1 MNLVKRAA
9 SLRDSVL
16 LLRWRNSDSSLSAS
30 QVSSAV
36 GRSAHEEWLSERIA
50 RHPREPF
57 WIFSQDDIPIGYVRL
72 DCKEDDL
79 ESFTVSVFVDEDFR
93 GNRLGKTLLNIALS
107 ELISNGFV
115 KEFRAVIKNDN
126 FESIKLFKAF
136 GFELLSNITNEF
148 RLYTVSVDRVKL
160 NIRIVFRADASNLIG
175 TGHVMRCS
183 AIMEEA
189 ISRGIECIFVGSLGG
204 IRWLEERLENLGVQ
218 KYLDSN
224 ELNLLP
230 TRDVLVIDSYDIA
243 IADPFIQLKNWKS
256 VVVISDETTPK
267 YTASMVIQLGFKT
280 VYSHE
285 GSHKFV
291 SGPQFIPFRKSIS
304 KTTKSLPRKV
314 SKIVVFGGGADT
326 YKFAATFAKG
336 LANVKEF
343 NKAIFISN
351 DNLQIPLF
359 DSRFEVREFGSA
371 LDKELEEA
379 DLVFTTASTS
389 SLEILARELPL
400 GVCFT
405 ANNQVPFFNTLI
417 DKRMAMGIGYLTL
430 DKKWCL
436 NWAEIS
442 LLIQDAN
449 LRESIVAKTRGY
461 FDLLGSSRIVNE
473 IIAL

>member
-1 MNLVKRAA
+1 MNLVKRAV
-9 SLRDSVL
+9 SLRDSDL
-16 LLRWRNSDSSLSAS
+16 LLRWKNSNSSLATAP
-30 QVSSAV
+30 VSSV
-36 GRSAHEEWLSERIA
+36 VRRPAHEAWLRERIA

-57 WIFSQDDIPIGYVRL
+57 WIFSQGQIPIGYVRL
-72 DCKEDDL
+72 DCKGGKP

-93 GNRLGKTLLNIALS
+93 GNRLGKKLLNIALS
-107 ELISNGFV
+107 ELISYGLI

-126 FESIKLFKAF
+126 FKSIKLFKSF

-148 RLYTVSVDRVKL
+148 SLYSVSVDRVKL
-160 NIRIVFRADASNLIG
+160 DGRIVFRADASNLIG

-204 IRWLEERLENLGVQ
+204 IRWLEEWLENLGVQ
-218 KYLDSN
+218 KYLDSS
-224 ELNLLP
+224 ELNLLS
-230 TRDVLVIDSYDIA
+230 TRDVLVIDSYDIVVS
-243 IADPFIQLKNWKS
+243 DPFIQLKNWRS

-267 YTASMVIQLGFKT
+267 YVASLVIQLGFKT
-280 VYSHE
+280 VSSHE
-285 GSHKFV
+285 GSHKFF

-304 KTTKSLPRKV
+304 KTTKPLQKKV

-326 YKFAATFAKG
+326 YQFAAAIAKG
-336 LANVKEF
+336 MANVKEF
-343 NKAIFISN
+343 KKAIFISN
-351 DNLQIPLF
+351 ENLQIPLL
-359 DSRFEVREFGSA
+359 DSRFEVRNFGSA
-371 LDKELEEA
+371 LDKELEDA

-417 DKRMAMGIGYLTL
+417 DKRMAIGIGYLTL
-430 DKKWCL
+430 EKKWCL

-442 LLIQDAN
+442 LLIKDAN
-449 LRESIVAKTRGY
+449 LRESIVANTRGY
-461 FDLLGSSRIVNE
+461 LDLLGSSRIVDE
-473 IIAL
+473 IISF

>member
-16 LLRWRNSDSSLSAS
+16 LLRWKNSDSSLATS
-30 QVSSAV
+30 QMSSAI
-36 GRSAHEEWLSERIA
+36 GHYDHEKWLRERIS

-57 WIFSQDDIPIGYVRL
+57 WIFSQDHIPIGYVRL
-72 DCKEDDL
+72 DCKEDKL

-93 GNRLGKTLLNIALS
+93 GNRLGKKLLNIAFS
-107 ELISNGFV
+107 ELISNGLV
-115 KEFRAVIKNDN
+115 KEFRAVIKNNN
-126 FESIKLFKAF
+126 FKSIKMFRAF
-136 GFELLSNITNEF
+136 GFELLSNITNESS
-148 RLYTVSVDRVKL
+148 LYSVSVDRVKL
-160 NIRIVFRADASNLIG
+160 DVRIVFRADASNLIG
-175 TGHVMRCS
+175 TGHVMRCA

-189 ISRGIECIFVGSLGG
+189 ISREIECIFVGSLGG
-204 IRWLEERLENLGVQ
+204 IRWLEEWLDNLGVQ

-224 ELNLLP
+224 ELNVLP

-243 IADPFIQLKNWKS
+243 ISDPFIQLKNWKS
-256 VVVISDETTPK
+256 VVVVSDETTPK
-267 YTASMVIQLGFKT
+267 YMASLVIQLGFKT
-280 VYSHE
+280 ESSHE

-304 KTTKSLPRKV
+304 KATKTLQRKV

-326 YKFAATFAKG
+326 YKFAAAIAKG
-336 LANVKEF
+336 IADIKEF
-343 NKAIFISN
+343 EKAIFFSN
-351 DNLQIPLF
+351 ENLQIPLF

-371 LDKELEEA
+371 LDKELEDA

-400 GVCFT
+400 GVCFI

-417 DKRMAMGIGYLTL
+417 DKRMALGIGYLTL

-442 LLIQDAN
+442 LLIKDAN
-449 LRESIVAKTRGY
+449 LRESIVAKTRGF
-461 FDLLGSSRIVNE
+461 FDLLGSSRILNE
-473 IIAL
+473 ILAL

>member
-1 MNLVKRAA
+1 VNLVKRAA

-16 LLRWRNSDSSLSAS
+16 LLRWRNSDSSLATS

-36 GRSAHEEWLSERIA
+36 GRPVHEEWLRERIA

-57 WIFSQDDIPIGYVRL
+57 WIFSQDNIPIGYVRL
-72 DCKEDDL
+72 DCTEDDL

-93 GNRLGKTLLNIALS
+93 GNRLGKKLLNIALS
-107 ELISNGFV
+107 EFLSNGLV
-115 KEFRAVIKNDN
+115 KEFRAVIKKDN
-126 FESIKLFKAF
+126 FKSIKLFKAF
-136 GFELLSNITNEF
+136 GFELLSNITHEF
-148 RLYTVSVDRVKL
+148 SLYSVSVNQVKL
-160 NIRIVFRADASNLIG
+160 DVRIVFRADASNLIG
-175 TGHVMRCS
+175 AGHVMRCS

-204 IRWLEERLENLGVQ
+204 IRWLEEWLANLGVQ

-224 ELNLLP
+224 ELKYLP
-230 TRDVLVIDSYDIA
+230 TRDVLVIDSYDIT
-243 IADPFIQLKNWKS
+243 ISDPFIQLKNWKS
-256 VVVISDETTPK
+256 VVVISDDMTPK
-267 YTASMVIQLGFKT
+267 YMASLVIQLGFKT
-280 VYSHE
+280 ASSHE

-304 KTTKSLPRKV
+304 KTTKSLQRRV
-314 SKIVVFGGGADT
+314 SKIVVFGGGTDT
-326 YKFAATFAKG
+326 YKFAAAIAKG
-336 LANVKEF
+336 IADIKEF
-343 NKAIFISN
+343 KKAIFISN
-351 DNLQIPLF
+351 ENLQISLF

-371 LDKELEEA
+371 LDNELEDA

-405 ANNQVPFFNTLI
+405 ANNQISFFNTLI
-417 DKRMAMGIGYLTL
+417 DKRMAIGIGYLTL

-436 NWAEIS
+436 NWEEIS
-442 LLIQDAN
+442 LLIKDPN
-449 LRESIVAKTRGY
+449 LRESIVAKARGY

-473 IIAL
+473 IMAL